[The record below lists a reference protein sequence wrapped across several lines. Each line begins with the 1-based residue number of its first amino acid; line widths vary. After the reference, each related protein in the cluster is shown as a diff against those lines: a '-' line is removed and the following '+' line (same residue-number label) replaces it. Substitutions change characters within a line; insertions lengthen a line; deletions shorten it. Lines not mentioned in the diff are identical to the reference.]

1 MNHGNIAGAV
11 KVRMGIRLRRLPV
24 RCPPGVANAELT
36 AELWRR
42 FFQRLYSDGIFTYLN
57 ARVRYGYAAGVI
69 TTVLEPHQAV
79 EEDGLSLL
87 IANITYDATHDLKD
101 QAPVR

>member
-1 MNHGNIAGAV
+1 MNHGNIAVAV

-24 RCPPGVANAELT
+24 RCPPGVADAELT

-42 FFQRLYSDGIFTYLN
+42 LFQRRYSEGIFTYLN

-69 TTVLEPHQAV
+69 TAVLEPPQAV
-79 EEDGLSLL
+79 EEYGLSLFT
-87 IANITYDATHDLKD
+87 ANVTYDTAHD
-101 QAPVR
+101 